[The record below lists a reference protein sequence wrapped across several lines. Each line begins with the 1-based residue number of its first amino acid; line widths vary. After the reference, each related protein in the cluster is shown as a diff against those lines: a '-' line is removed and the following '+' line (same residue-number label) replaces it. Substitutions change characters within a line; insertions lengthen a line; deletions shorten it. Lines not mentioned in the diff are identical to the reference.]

1 MSPPRQEV
9 FIVVLATILL
19 AAALIVISVVTS
31 LIASSQRKTA
41 AARFGKRFGL
51 EVPAELEPTIRAGI
65 EARRIGSPIGT
76 AIGVTIATVLLLLGP
91 GLNLLAT
98 WWCLFGSYLV
108 GLTLGSTTAILIA
121 EQRRDRGSVRVARP
135 SAVSVKDYVSPL
147 QTGFARFVVA
157 LAVLVFAADCWLAV
171 SVSPH
176 YLSLVSGILAAL
188 GVATLV
194 TYEVIA
200 HRLVSRGALAGTPL
214 ELAWDDGLRSYALT
228 NLGSTVGLIPL
239 YSLIAYDT
247 LLLNT
252 TGIASNAFFTVFVG
266 FLPIAATV
274 GILTFILLTTR
285 IHARQHFL
293 RRLWPQL
300 AAKVDNNVAGTYTS
314 VMGGR

>member
-1 MSPPRQEV
+1 M
-9 FIVVLATILL
+9 VLATLL
-19 AAALIVISVVTS
+19 VAAALVIISVVAS
-31 LIASSQRKTA
+31 LIARSQRKTA
-41 AARFGKRFGL
+41 AARFGQRFGL
-51 EVPAELEPTIRAGI
+51 DVPEELERTILAGV

-76 AIGVTIATVLLLLGP
+76 AIGVTIATVLLLLNP

-98 WWCLFGSYLV
+98 WWCLFGAYLV
-108 GLTLGSTTAILIA
+108 GLTLGSTAAILIA

-135 SAVSVKDYVSPL
+135 TAVTVNDYVSPL
-147 QTGFARFVVA
+147 QTGFARFAVA
-157 LAVLVFAADCWLAV
+157 LAVLVFATDCWLAL

-194 TYEVIA
+194 TYEIIA

-228 NLGSTVGLIPL
+228 NLSGTVGLIPL
-239 YSLIAYDT
+239 YSLLAYDT
-247 LLLNT
+247 LLLNSA
-252 TGIASNAFFTVFVG
+252 GIASNPFYTVFVG
-266 FLPIAATV
+266 FLPIATTV
-274 GILTFILLTTR
+274 AILTFILLTTR
-285 IHARQHFL
+285 IHARQYFL

-300 AAKVDNNVAGTYTS
+300 ATKVDDNVAGTYTS